1 MILICNDSVGII
13 NHVILPFGIRLFTRV
28 KMYFC
33 KRKYS
38 IFIIMALTYKQI

>member
-1 MILICNDSVGII
+1 MISICNDFVGII
-13 NHVILPFGIRLFTRV
+13 DHMILPFGIRLFTRV

-33 KRKYS
+33 KRKYP